1 MVVASSTTTVLL
13 VHYMASVLAFA
24 YSFNKY
30 SCILT
35 AKTFSIKEVFYASQ
49 NLHKWHKLWRLRT
62 ANFSVNNGKTLVD
75 STNKNINFKII
86 APPWNSGDANAIMA
100 ALDAYHN
107 GSNVDFSS
115 WNIGD

>member
-1 MVVASSTTTVLL
+1 MP
-13 VHYMASVLAFA
+13 H
-24 YSFNKY
+24 
-30 SCILT
+30 
-35 AKTFSIKEVFYASQ
+35 KTFINGTNYGVSGRKICV
-49 NLHKWHKLWRLRT
+49 NGT
-62 ANFSVNNGKTLVD
+62 NFSVNNGKTLVD
-75 STNKNINFKII
+75 STNKNINFKIV